1 MITFNARRRHTVSAA
16 QGRYSTTKAD
26 LVRSYVLSKG
36 DDNISFLTSSTC
48 VFYSRAMITLYAL
61 HCATLCMLPKGDE
74 GLPRLP
80 YFEHVYVFQ
89 LR

>member
-36 DDNISFLTSSTC
+36 DDNISFLTSSNC
-48 VFYSRAMITLYAL
+48 VFYQRALITLYARQR
-61 HCATLCMLPKGDE
+61 ATLCMLSKGDE
-74 GLPRLP
+74 FLQRLT
-80 YFEHVYVFQ
+80 
-89 LR
+89 